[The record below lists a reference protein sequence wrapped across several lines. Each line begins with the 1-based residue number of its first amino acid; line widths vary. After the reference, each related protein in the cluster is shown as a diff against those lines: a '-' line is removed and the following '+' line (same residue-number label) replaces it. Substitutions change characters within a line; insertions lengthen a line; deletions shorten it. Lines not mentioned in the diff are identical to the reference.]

1 MQNNLSTKE
10 NFEANKHYY
19 YIINILLY
27 MKEHY
32 FLINEKIIENDSVF
46 FRYINIFFLLLADAR
61 STNTINLKLDYNLDK
76 IIRTEN
82 LEETDIEQLFI
93 LKHIALCILNYRDVT
108 FDLDNAIDDVIE
120 LMRTYIDDDYDT
132 RNYIYA
138 ISQDVDHESYDEIK
152 EIYNNYFNS

>member
-1 MQNNLSTKE
+1 MKNNLSTKE

-32 FLINEKIIENDSVF
+32 FVINEKIIEDDSVF